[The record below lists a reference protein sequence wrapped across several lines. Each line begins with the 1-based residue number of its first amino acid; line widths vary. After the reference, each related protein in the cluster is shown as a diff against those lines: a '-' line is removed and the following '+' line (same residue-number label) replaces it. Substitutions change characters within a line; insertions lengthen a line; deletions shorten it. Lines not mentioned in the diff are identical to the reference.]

1 VRSRRQRAPRLFD
14 PGLQLERTHL
24 AWSRTALGFFA
35 NAALM
40 ARVARRLD
48 PPAVGYAI
56 AVALALIGVAAWV
69 HGRSTYAPR
78 ARDIHAGRPPLSPK
92 ALRRLALAT
101 AVVSTA
107 AAAMALRTLLGG

>member
-1 VRSRRQRAPRLFD
+1 VRWRRQRAPGLFD

-35 NAALM
+35 DAALM
-40 ARVARRLD
+40 TRVARRLD
-48 PPAVGYAI
+48 PPAAGYAI
-56 AVALALIGVAAWV
+56 AVALALIGVGAWV

-78 ARDIHAGRPPLSPK
+78 ARALLAGRPPVSPR

-101 AVVSTA
+101 ALVSTA